1 MNRRG
6 IHGIGLVPPVMMG
19 GNFDEAYLLRDDF
32 TDTLAAGSVNGTLAV
47 PGPGTRTVVDTG
59 FNVSTLLGRI
69 KCVAYVQNGNP
80 FLTYTP
86 TITRAAGRLA
96 VFSAFDEWGAGRFS
110 AGFWDLANP
119 LVPTNALGAWVDFA
133 GLIGCASNGA
143 NDFSGNLVS
152 IIGSADTPLA
162 VGLRASGAH
171 YLHKTGGNWHLDFIS
186 SVGSTATLYVG
197 WGMRLSSLASLN
209 YIRVPV
215 TLWLPAPLASDGMS
229 SATLTDGLG
238 HAEGVTGGIGAGG
251 ANVPWA
257 TAATW
262 AVAGGVATNTP
273 VLGAEQNSG
282 ALVIGTWYSITATQV
297 NYFYVGCA
305 IGDSF
310 RATATTA
317 LDVNNK
323 VKAFA
328 TAELFRP
335 LTTSMTADVVAHTKA
350 VAMTARTHSGL
361 AIRLNDPTTPTS
373 GILAFFD
380 KGSVTVV
387 EFNGAIYT
395 QLFTAVKAWAA
406 SDSLQ
411 LIANGVNVRLFHLTS
426 AGVATLIGSTA
437 VATIT
442 TGGYHG
448 LFSTDSGNQLDNFIL
463 YPRGTSGE
471 FNILNRWST

>member
-32 TDTLAAGSVNGTLAV
+32 SDTLPAGSVHGTLAV
-47 PGPGTRTVVDTG
+47 PGPGGARAVTDTNGKLSLSSGALSFATGSVVNDGVWYPLIVRTP
-59 FNVSTLLGRI
+59 GRI
-69 KCVAYVQNGNP
+69 LLASILPSDANCGVVAFGWSSANSDIIDERILLHASSVLQISG
-80 FLTYTP
+80 TSGAG
-86 TITRAAGRLA
+86 ITVGAYAITKYKVAAILRAAGVIWFIKGGA
-96 VFSAFDEWGAGRFS
+96 FTNWVFLGIIGALG
-110 AGFWDLANP
+110 
-119 LVPTNALGAWVDFA
+119 TNAYPGIATKLTTLVCTSDF
-133 GLIGCASNGA
+133 
-143 NDFSGNLVS
+143 
-152 IIGSADTPLA
+152 
-162 VGLRASGAH
+162 
-171 YLHKTGGNWHLDFIS
+171 
-186 SVGSTATLYVG
+186 
-197 WGMRLSSLASLN
+197 
-209 YIRVPV
+209 IRVPV
-215 TLWLPAPLASDGMS
+215 TIWLPTPLASDGMS

-238 HAEGVTGGIGAGG
+238 HAEGIAGGIGAGG

-262 AVAGGVATNTP
+262 AVAGGVALNTP

-310 RATATTA
+310 RATATTG

-323 VKAFA
+323 VKAFT

-335 LTTSMTADVVAHTKA
+335 LNTSFTVNVIAQVKA

-361 AIRLNDPTTPTS
+361 AIRLNDSTTPTS
-373 GILAFFD
+373 GILAYFD
-380 KGSVTVV
+380 KGSITVD
-387 EFNGAIYT
+387 EFSGATYT
-395 QLFTAVKAWAA
+395 QLFTAVKAFTAN
-406 SDSLQ
+406 DSLQ
-411 LIANGVNVRLFHLTS
+411 LIADGVNVRLFHMTS

-448 LFSTDSGNQLDNFIL
+448 LFSTDVGNTLDNLCI
-463 YPRGTSGE
+463 YPRGTGGE

>member
-1 MNRRG
+1 MS
-6 IHGIGLVPPVMMG
+6 I
-19 GNFDEAYLLRDDF
+19 FDPEKYLLRDDF
-32 TDTLAAGSVNGTLAV
+32 SDTRAALNVNGTLAV
-47 PGPGTRTVVDTG
+47 PGPGTRAVVDTG
-59 FNVSTLLGRI
+59 GNVNTQLGRI
-69 KCVAYVQNGNP
+69 RCVAFVANGNP

-119 LVPTNALGAWVDFA
+119 LVPTNALGAWVD
-133 GLIGCASNGA
+133 IGGIIGIASNGA
-143 NDFSGNLVS
+143 NDFTPGLFS
-152 IIGSADTPLA
+152 IVGITDNPMA
-162 VGLRASGAH
+162 VGLRASGAF
-171 YLHKTGGNWHLDFIS
+171 YWHKTGGNWRLDFIS
-186 SVGSTATLYVG
+186 SIGSTATLYVG
-197 WGMRLSSLASLN
+197 WGIRLSSLASLA

-215 TLWLPAPLASDGMS
+215 TLWLPTPLASDGMS

-238 HAEGVTGGIGAGG
+238 HAEGVAGGIGAGG

-262 AVAGGVATNTP
+262 AVAGGVALNTP

-282 ALVIGTWYSITATQV
+282 ALVVGTWYSITATQV

-323 VKAFA
+323 VKAFT

-335 LTTSMTADVVAHTKA
+335 LNASMTADVIAQTKA

-361 AIRLNDPTTPTS
+361 AIRLNDPTPPTS

-380 KGSVTVV
+380 QGSVTVV
-387 EFNGAIYT
+387 GVSGATWT
-395 QLFTAVKAWAA
+395 QLFTAAKAFAA
-406 SDSLQ
+406 NDNLQ
-411 LIANGVNVRLFHLTS
+411 LIADGVNVRLIHLTS

-437 VATIT
+437 AATIT
-442 TGGYHG
+442 TGGYDD
-448 LFSTDSGNQLDNFIL
+448 LFSTDPGNTLDNFMV
-463 YPRGTSGE
+463 YARGTGNE
-471 FNILNRWST
+471 YAILDKWSKP